1 MGSDPTRYAVFLKP
15 SAAATL
21 TGLPQ
26 KDQKLVGRRIDALA
40 TNPRPRGVEK
50 LQGADELYRIR
61 SGDYRI
67 IYQIEDAVLKVLV
80 IKIGQRGDVYR
91 GLGR

>member
-1 MGSDPTRYAVFLKP
+1 LGSEPKRYAVFFKP

-21 TGLPQ
+21 AELPR
-26 KDQKLVGRRIDALA
+26 KDQKLIGKRIDALA
-40 TNPRPRGVEK
+40 ANPRPRGVEK
-50 LQGADELYRIR
+50 LQGADELYRVR

-80 IKIGQRGDVYR
+80 MKIGQRGDVYR

>member
-1 MGSDPTRYAVFLKP
+1 LGSEPKRYAVFFKP

-21 TGLPQ
+21 AVLPR

-40 TNPRPRGVEK
+40 VNPRPRGVEK
-50 LQGADELYRIR
+50 LQGADELYRVR

-80 IKIGQRGDVYR
+80 MKIGQRGDVYR

>member
-1 MGSDPTRYAVFLKP
+1 MASEPKRYAVALKP
-15 SAAATL
+15 SVEATL
-21 TGLPQ
+21 SELPR
-26 KDQKLVGRRIDALA
+26 KDQKLIGKRIDALA

-50 LQGADELYRIR
+50 LQGSDELYRVR

-91 GLGR
+91 GLQR